1 MIYSSASQHGKNL
14 AKGEYSSQDITA
26 AYFAQIQKHNP
37 AINALVYLNE
47 QKAIETAKKLDQQR
61 AQIEHTGPL
70 YGVPVT
76 IKECFKMRGTPTTL
90 NFPPLKNYVAD
101 EDSIIV
107 KRLQEAGAII
117 LGKTNV
123 PTLLTD
129 AQTFGPLYPTCNN
142 PFDLA
147 RVPGG
152 STGGGAAA
160 VASGMT
166 SFEIGSD
173 IGGSIRNPSHFC
185 GLYGLKPTHNG
196 HAQDG
201 HIPPFPGHKVGFSA
215 MNCTGP
221 LARTMDDIELAY
233 QICYAPRWDYL
244 RNLPVNVGR
253 ENHPSL
259 AGYKFASFDTL
270 LGLQAGSDVRNAM
283 DQFSQRV
290 ESQGGQVEKIRID
303 DQLAT
308 RILQNWARLFGFV
321 IGQENSWPK
330 RQIMKILFGKDL
342 KGSRIPAKK
351 ALAEGLSLNF
361 KQFSYALYEQQETI
375 AEFRQYYDR
384 YDFIISPTSIGPAF
398 KHNPKHEK
406 LPLDGELISY
416 ADYCFMFVMLYNQLQ
431 NPVLT
436 VPTGLSPQ
444 GLPIG
449 LSISAPHHAEQQLIH
464 LGKLLEN
471 ANYRFQAPELS

>member
-1 MIYSSASQHGKNL
+1 MIYSSAHEHAQKL
-14 AKGEYSSQDITA
+14 AKGEYSSQELTK
-26 AYFAQIQKHNP
+26 AYYSRIQKLNP
-37 AINALVYLNE
+37 DINALVYLNE
-47 QKAIETAKKLDQQR
+47 QRAIETAKELDQQR
-61 AQIEHTGPL
+61 TRIENPGPL
-70 YGVPVT
+70 FGVPVT
-76 IKECFKMRGTPTTL
+76 IKECFKMQGTPTTL

-101 EDSIIV
+101 ENSIIV

-142 PFDLA
+142 PFD
-147 RVPGG
+147 RTRIPGG

-166 SFEIGSD
+166 TFEIGSD

-185 GLYGLKPTHNG
+185 GLFGLKPTHNG

-201 HIPPFPGHKVGFSA
+201 HIPPFPGHQVGFSA

-221 LARTMDDIELAY
+221 LARSMDDIELSY
-233 QICYAPRWDYL
+233 RICYAPRWDYL
-244 RNLPVNVGR
+244 RNLPVNVTR
-253 ENHPSL
+253 PNHESL
-259 AGYKFASFDTL
+259 AGYKFACFDSL
-270 LGLQAGSDVRNAM
+270 LGLQAGSDVRNAI
-283 DQFSQRV
+283 DQFARRI
-290 ESQGGQVEKIRID
+290 EAEGGQVERIKLD
-303 DQLAT
+303 DQLVT

-330 RQIMKILFGKDL
+330 RQIMKFLFGKDL
-342 KGSRIPAKK
+342 KDSRIPAKK

-361 KQFSYALYEQQETI
+361 KQFTYALYEQQETI
-375 AEFRQYYDR
+375 AEFSKHYENF
-384 YDFIISPTSIGPAF
+384 DFLVSPTSVGPAF
-398 KHNPKHEK
+398 KHNPKHEHI
-406 LPLDGELISY
+406 PLDGELIPY
-416 ADYCFMFVMLYNQLQ
+416 PDYCFMFVMLFNQLQ

-436 VPTGLSPQ
+436 FPTGLNPE

-449 LSISAPHHAEQQLIH
+449 LSVSAPHHAEQQLIH
-464 LGKLLEN
+464 LGKLLER
-471 ANYRFQAPELS
+471 AGYRFQAPDLS